1 MLLTSHTIKSMLSRS
16 LFALTAVA
24 VLAACSDD
32 PVAPVNSG
40 RLRAVNAVSNL
51 TALDVLINTTSYKA
65 GLAYKGTDGY
75 KAASIGTQTVRF
87 RKVGSTADL
96 HNAATPVAV
105 GNDYTVI
112 ALGTEAAPQS
122 FVLTDNNSAP
132 AAGKVKLRL
141 VHAAAGTNALDAYVL
156 ANANELATATP
167 ARANLAVKGASDYLV
182 RDAGTFVIIFTEA
195 GTKTPVLTIGNVQV
209 TGGRIRTILAVNKTG
224 GGTPLEGVL
233 LADS

>member
-1 MLLTSHTIKSMLSRS
+1 MLLPAHTLTKTLTRS
-16 LFALTAVA
+16 LLALSAVA
-24 VLAACSDD
+24 MITACSDD
-32 PVAPVNSG
+32 PVAPANSG

-65 GLAYKGTDGY
+65 GLAYKSTDGY
-75 KAASIGTQTVRF
+75 RNASIGTQTVRF

-96 HNAATPVAV
+96 HNATAPVAI

-122 FVLTDNNSAP
+122 FVLADNNSAP
-132 AAGKVKLRL
+132 AAGKAKLRL
-141 VHAAAGTNALDAYVL
+141 VHAAPGTNALDVYVL

-167 ARANLAVKGASDYLV
+167 ARANLAVKGASDYIV
-182 RDAGTFVIIFTEA
+182 RDAGTFVVIYTEA
-195 GTKTPVLTIGNVQV
+195 GTRTPVLTISNVQL
-209 TGGRIRTILAVNKTG
+209 TSGRIRTILAVQKTG

-233 LADS
+233 LADN